1 MRRALMLA
9 ALFLIACSK
18 SDEPEMVMSESG
30 LEREIQGFRL
40 SETHDGRLM
49 WELKAAK
56 AWRIPN
62 DHHDHLETVEVLF
75 YDRNG
80 QLDSRLT
87 ARNGVVD
94 EATGLMTAKDDVK
107 LISTRN
113 DTLTTQELSYQ
124 KDDDIVRGPGFVRIA
139 KPDRVITGFE
149 FEAKPDLSTYEIHRD
164 VHITLKNDRSVITP

>member
-1 MRRALMLA
+1 MRRALIVA
-9 ALFLIACSK
+9 TLFLVACAK

-40 SETHDGRLM
+40 SETQDGRM
-49 WELKAAK
+49 IWELQAAK

-62 DHHDHLETVEVLF
+62 DHHDHLDSVEVLF
-75 YDRNG
+75 YDRDG
-80 QLDSRLT
+80 RLDSRLT

-94 EATGLMTAKDDVK
+94 EVTGLMTARNDVK
-107 LISTRN
+107 LISTRQ

-124 KDDDIVRGPGFVRIA
+124 KDDDRVRGPGFVRIA

>member
-1 MRRALMLA
+1 MRRALMVA
-9 ALFLIACSK
+9 ALYLVACSK

-40 SETHDGRLM
+40 SETHDGRLL
-49 WELKAAK
+49 WELQAAR

-62 DHHDHLETVEVLF
+62 DHHDHLDSVVVLF
-75 YDRNG
+75 YDRDG
-80 QLDSRLT
+80 KLDSRLT

-94 EATGLMTAKDDVK
+94 ENTGLMTAKNDVR
-107 LISTRN
+107 LVSTRD

-124 KDDDIVRGPGFVRIA
+124 KDDDKVRGPGFVRIA

-164 VHITLKNDRSVITP
+164 VNITLKNDRSVITP